1 MSENLRNFPG
11 ETGNNVGMKKDNIE
25 IKSGAALTEDELE
38 SVSGGGL
45 LDQLGKIGKRVEDG
59 IVKI

>member
-1 MSENLRNFPG
+1 MSENLRNFSG
-11 ETGNNVGMKKDNIE
+11 ETGNNVGLKKDNIE
-25 IKSGAALTEDELE
+25 IKTGAALTEDELE

-59 IVKI
+59 VVKI